1 MMTPFLIA
9 GLSVLIGFGFVIFAF
24 VNPPW
29 WLQPI
34 FDIIILFFL
43 GYRTQKL
50 VIGAFLIVVPPT
62 VLLGFSDYLSM

>member
-9 GLSVLIGFGFVIFAF
+9 AVCVLFGLGFVLFAF
-24 VNPPW
+24 VTPPW
-29 WLQPI
+29 YLQPI
-34 FDIIILFFL
+34 FDINILYFL

-62 VLLGFSDYLSM
+62 MLLGFSDYIAM